1 MPRRF
6 EVERNASGARDFK
19 ALGHLVVAAEPLQA
33 LMGAVRTKFHER
45 CLARFGENPARNR
58 NIIKLLA
65 EDVDVK
71 RFFCSPELIGALDAH
86 LGIAM
91 PVQTGSIVTHCTANN
106 SIGNNY
112 GLPCHQD
119 WPSMGTSSRDVIAWT
134 AIPDVRK
141 GGARQYSRRKS

>member
-1 MPRRF
+1 M
-6 EVERNASGARDFK
+6 
-19 ALGHLVVAAEPLQA
+19 
-33 LMGAVRTKFHER
+33 
-45 CLARFGENPARNR
+45 
-58 NIIKLLA
+58 
-65 EDVDVK
+65 DVK

-141 GGARQYSRRKS
+141 GAPGLRIVPGSHLRGLGRARRPTAATRSTVGTSTARWTWRSRRARSCSCRRIWCIRSRPATR